1 MPELLRS
8 EIRTDRKPHTCSLC
22 GAEIKTGE
30 QYGCDTYTF
39 NGEVYDWKTHMECDA
54 VSTFLWDYVDPDEGM
69 TQDEFLEACDDV
81 CRTFICPDC
90 EHFDSEGAEDGD
102 YCRENG
108 TSCIH
113 KLYELSKKYYLSCQR
128 DTQNGWLKW
137 RLVPIK
143 EDKDGTIDFYGKL
156 LRDCAVQGSEVP
168 IRYSL
173 QPETGMGT
181 AQTV

>member
-1 MPELLRS
+1 MMPELLRS
-8 EIRTDRKPHTCSLC
+8 EIRTARKPHTCSLC

-30 QYGCDTYTF
+30 QYGYDTYKF

-90 EHFDSEGAEDGD
+90 KHFDPEGAEDGD
-102 YCRENG
+102 SCRENG

-128 DTQNGWLKW
+128 DTQHGWLKW
-137 RLVPIK
+137 RLTPIK
-143 EDKDGTIDFYGKL
+143 EDKDGTTDN
-156 LRDCAVQGSEVP
+156 
-168 IRYSL
+168 
-173 QPETGMGT
+173 
-181 AQTV
+181 

>member
-1 MPELLRS
+1 MMPELLRS
-8 EIRTDRKPHTCSLC
+8 EMRTARKPHTCSLC

-30 QYGCDTYTF
+30 QYGYDTYKF
-39 NGEVYDWKTHMECDA
+39 NGEVYDWKMHMECDA

-81 CRTFICPDC
+81 CRIFICPDC

-137 RLVPIK
+137 RLTPIK
-143 EDKDGTIDFYGKL
+143 EDKNGTTDL
-156 LRDCAVQGSEVP
+156 
-168 IRYSL
+168 
-173 QPETGMGT
+173 
-181 AQTV
+181 